1 MCSGAG
7 RYRTRHRIIPPC
19 PHSCLWSRCLIIHR
33 SVLIESLS
41 DHTRSVTVNNWM
53 TINQGQDRVLR
64 DLLRSFP
71 ALDPKKV
78 MERIKLHDL
87 NGVSLVREFLK
98 HLEHGQTRDMGNYL
112 GLRVL
117 NNPSSF
123 RIARRL
129 SIPQNWVNLWG
140 LRNRLPLIISRTQ
153 PWSKWPRKYAILNC
167 CKHLKITVAHPI
179 RQHWTRAPA
188 AADEDKKSRKSSSP
202 SFAYLITAHWF
213 FRWISFRIRC

>member
-7 RYRTRHRIIPPC
+7 RYRTLHRIIPPC
-19 PHSCLWSRCLIIHR
+19 PHSCLWSRCR

-64 DLLRSFP
+64 RSFP

-87 NGVSLVREFLK
+87 NWVSLVREFLK
-98 HLEHGQTRDMGNYL
+98 HLEHGQTRDLASYL
-112 GLRVL
+112 VLRVL

-140 LRNRLPLIISRTQ
+140 LRNRLPPIISRTAGQ
-153 PWSKWPRKYAILNC
+153 GSM
-167 CKHLKITVAHPI
+167 
-179 RQHWTRAPA
+179 Q
-188 AADEDKKSRKSSSP
+188 
-202 SFAYLITAHWF
+202 F
-213 FRWISFRIRC
+213 

>member
-1 MCSGAG
+1 MCSDAG
-7 RYRTRHRIIPPC
+7 RYAGHRIIPPR

-33 SVLIESLS
+33 SVLIESLN

-64 DLLRSFP
+64 DHLRSFP
-71 ALDPKKV
+71 ALGPTKV

-87 NGVSLVREFLK
+87 NWVSLVREFLK
-98 HLEHGQTRDMGNYL
+98 HLEHGQTRDLGNYL
-112 GLRVL
+112 ERRVL

-140 LRNRLPLIISRTQ
+140 LRNRLPPVMSRTL
-153 PWSKWPRKYAILNC
+153 PWSKWSRKYAILNC

-179 RQHWTRAPA
+179 RQHWTRAA
-188 AADEDKKSRKSSSP
+188 AADEDKKSWKSSSP